1 MRDPLHN
8 RLKDLCILH
17 PRPLHRLST
26 RSVSPVLPFPLFIL
40 LTRFSAKKKK
50 FPDGYP
56 GDVYSD
62 DTSKPVKY
70 ACHKCSK
77 VFPPLPHPD
86 SEEGKSAA
94 GAAPPECVR
103 CKHPKC
109 ESCPRAAPA
118 THPPQGR
125 RCSRTGLCVSSLI
138 SFVVELDARIN
149 VTRRIPG

>member
-1 MRDPLHN
+1 M
-8 RLKDLCILH
+8 
-17 PRPLHRLST
+17 
-26 RSVSPVLPFPLFIL
+26 L
-40 LTRFSAKKKK
+40 LTRCSAKKKK

-62 DTSKPVKY
+62 DISKPVKY
-70 ACHKCSK
+70 ACHKCTK
-77 VFPPLPHPD
+77 VFPPVPHPD

-118 THPPQGR
+118 K
-125 RCSRTGLCVSSLI
+125 
-138 SFVVELDARIN
+138 VEPAPDPDVLASVTAKLAALN
-149 VTRRIPG
+149 V